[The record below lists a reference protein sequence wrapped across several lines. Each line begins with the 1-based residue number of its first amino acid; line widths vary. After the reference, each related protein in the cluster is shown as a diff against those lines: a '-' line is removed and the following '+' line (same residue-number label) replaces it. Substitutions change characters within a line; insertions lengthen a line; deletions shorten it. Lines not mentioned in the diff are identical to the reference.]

1 MIVSDE
7 KMAVIATYMND
18 EIREKVH
25 NEIAPCTN
33 ELFLLKYHEAIE
45 EKEEFEEMLYTE
57 FNVQMVD
64 VWYDNYLKEC
74 ANDCDGIMNELQGT
88 IVNSEILEILE
99 LTECVKAVE
108 KLGFSGNHIGYYW
121 YEVELVNGDT
131 FTIYCK
137 E

>member
-33 ELFLLKYHEAIE
+33 ELFILKYHEVIE

-74 ANDCDGIMNELQGT
+74 VNDCDAIMNELQGT
-88 IVNSEILEILE
+88 IVNSEILKILE

-108 KLGFSGNHIGYYW
+108 KLGSSANHIGYYW
-121 YEVELVNGDT
+121 YKAELVNGDT